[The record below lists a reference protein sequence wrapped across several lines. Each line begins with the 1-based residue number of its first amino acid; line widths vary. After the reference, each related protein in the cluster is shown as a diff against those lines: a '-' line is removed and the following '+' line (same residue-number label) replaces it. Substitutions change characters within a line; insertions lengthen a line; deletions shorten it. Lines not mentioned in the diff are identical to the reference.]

1 VQETTTLLLVSL
13 PTIHRF
19 YFFLTDLAI
28 AVFYYIC
35 AAYFVHIVCA
45 PKFFSVPATVSG
57 VPRRISDAVH
67 PYAELGL

>member
-1 VQETTTLLLVSL
+1 MQETTTLLLVSL

-28 AVFYYIC
+28 AVFC